1 MKCAL
6 RYTQAMSAP
15 LYADADRWMDR
26 DDSPAGGRTVRGL
39 IAPAMALPKRFLN
52 FISTTPG
59 ILTIISFLLVAAILA
74 AGGAMALSSTWR
86 QNDLNTLVSRT
97 EPLSNAAQEL
107 FNSLSVADSAATTEF
122 LETKEQNSTQSQ
134 SYDRHI
140 ANASQEI
147 IKASAGID
155 NVDSREMELVLQ
167 LQTDLPRYVELVSE
181 ASANDRFRN
190 PVGVSYLTQASHL
203 MQRTML
209 PAAEELYTIT
219 SKQVSEQQRHVISP
233 MWFPLSG
240 LIAAAVLLIIAQLW
254 LSANTNR
261 VFNIGYLIATMLM
274 VIALLVASIS
284 AGWTWKAGT
293 NWIQSS
299 MGPLETLT
307 QQRIAAQ
314 QARTGEALGLVQRS
328 YGDDNQEEFSRT
340 IARIDNELEAIRD
353 SVVSPH
359 RIVLAREHLQ
369 KWDAAHAV
377 MVYELQH
384 GNFKAASAAALGSPS
399 DDDQQA
405 VVANSNRS
413 PKDVRLDLRTSYTLF
428 DEELQELISE
438 SREQLRDVLTAGQSA
453 AQRTA
458 TIVAIMTAVAAIA
471 TLAGT
476 RPRVREYL

>member
-1 MKCAL
+1 
-6 RYTQAMSAP
+6 
-15 LYADADRWMDR
+15 
-26 DDSPAGGRTVRGL
+26 
-39 IAPAMALPKRFLN
+39 
-52 FISTTPG
+52 
-59 ILTIISFLLVAAILA
+59 
-74 AGGAMALSSTWR
+74 
-86 QNDLNTLVSRT
+86 
-97 EPLSNAAQEL
+97 
-107 FNSLSVADSAATTEF
+107 
-122 LETKEQNSTQSQ
+122 
-134 SYDRHI
+134 
-140 ANASQEI
+140 
-147 IKASAGID
+147 
-155 NVDSREMELVLQ
+155 
-167 LQTDLPRYVELVSE
+167 
-181 ASANDRFRN
+181 
-190 PVGVSYLTQASHL
+190 

-413 PKDVRLDLRTSYTLF
+413 PKDVQLDLRTSYTLF

-458 TIVAIMTAVAAIA
+458 TIVAIMTAVATIA

-476 RPRVREYL
+476 RPRVSEYL